1 VTVWGPGMP
10 KYGRGGRPISK
21 SRKRT
26 VSSVK
31 KSCDRLWS
39 AIVRAGGECERC
51 GRTSEESQL
60 HAHHVY
66 GRNNHRLRF
75 EPRNG
80 VCLCARCHRWTHD
93 NPLSYATWFR
103 EHRSEDDAFLHSE
116 TSKGLISRKL
126 SDYLELEVQLLAMK
140 EDGSK
145 AA

>member
-1 VTVWGPGMP
+1 MTVYGPLSP
-10 KYGRGGRPISK
+10 KYGRGGRPLK
-21 SRKRT
+21 PRKRT

-39 AIVRAGGECERC
+39 EIVRAGGECERC

-93 NPLSYATWFR
+93 NPLMYADWFQS
-103 EHRSEDDAFLHSE
+103 HRAEDADWLFEEGAE
-116 TSKGLISRKL
+116 GLLKRNL
-126 SDYLELEVQLLAMK
+126 SDYLELEQQLLAMR

>member
-39 AIVRAGGECERC
+39 EIVRAGGECERC

-80 VCLCARCHRWTHD
+80 VCLCARCHRYFHD
-93 NPLSYATWFR
+93 YPVVFARWFMER
-103 EHRSEDDAFLHSE
+103 RPDDDAFLQAE
-116 TSKGLISRKL
+116 TIQGLVKRNL
-126 SDYLELEVQLLAMK
+126 SDYLELEKQLLAMK
-140 EDGSK
+140 E
-145 AA
+145 A

>member
-1 VTVWGPGMP
+1 MTVWGPGMP
-10 KYGRGGRPISK
+10 KYGREGRPLRRP
-21 SRKRT
+21 RKRT

-39 AIVRAGGECERC
+39 EIVRAGGECERC

-60 HAHHVY
+60 HAHHVF

-103 EHRSEDDAFLHSE
+103 EHRPDDDAFLQAE
-116 TSKGLISRKL
+116 ALKGLLKRNLHS
-126 SDYLELEVQLLAMK
+126 YLELEQQLLAMK
-140 EDGSK
+140 ET
-145 AA
+145 